1 MFWDFQFLF
10 PNRVQISIYIM
21 HPTIVLRRFAFTPDL
36 HFIFLKCTGTE
47 RERELERQTEKA
59 RGRGRGDRRTEVEK
73 SIREDTRRSREY
85 M

>member
-1 MFWDFQFLF
+1 MDFQFLF

-36 HFIFLKCTGTE
+36 HFRQRD

-59 RGRGRGDRRTEVEK
+59 RGRVRGAIGGQKLRNQ
-73 SIREDTRRSREY
+73 
-85 M
+85 

>member
-1 MFWDFQFLF
+1 MF

-36 HFIFLKCTGTE
+36 HFRLFEVYRHRERE

-59 RGRGRGDRRTEVEK
+59 RGRVRGAIGGQKLRNQRRYAE
-73 SIREDTRRSREY
+73 I
-85 M
+85 